1 MSDTD
6 RNELI
11 GNISRKYSMDE
22 LLWDNL
28 KQARKEVCEIEK
40 LSANRNIKKDIK

>member
-1 MSDTD
+1 M
-6 RNELI
+6 
-11 GNISRKYSMDE
+11 KYKRDSW
-22 LLWDNL
+22 LCDNL